1 MNALLT
7 VGLYLGG
14 GTALVCLTVV
24 VTTWVVNQIV
34 SLGRAV
40 A

>member
-1 MNALLT
+1 MNALLAF
-7 VGLYLGG
+7 GLYLGG

-24 VTTWVVNQIV
+24 ATVWVVNQIA